1 MISADVVVVGG
12 GPAGMSAA
20 IAVAEAGAEVVLID
34 ENAELGGKLL
44 GQLHQEKSNQWWI
57 GATVSRNLADRAKQA
72 NVRVIKRREVWRVSP
87 GWTIDLDGGESVKAT
102 FLVVATGAAEKA
114 LPIPGWTLPGVMAIG
129 AAQTL
134 TNYYR
139 VRPGDRIA
147 VVGVD
152 PLSLTVAHELKMAG
166 AHVVGIYLPPA
177 DQFSGA
183 RALPEENLKYLATMA
198 DLAPNPLL
206 KAGGKLASWAFFR
219 KLAVALFPVW
229 GIPVL
234 GVPLKLR
241 QSVAVIRGDGRLQG
255 IETTTVTSRGI
266 PGRRR
271 KFIEVDCVCLSGGLY
286 PLQELTA
293 GCTTHRVDELGG
305 VVPLYSPEMETTN
318 KNLFVAGNITGI
330 EGAKIAM
337 AQGTLVG
344 AVIASRLGLKS
355 QGPSVK
361 QAAEAVIKA
370 RADSAITF
378 QPEIQKGRRIADL
391 KWAEHANVPGTDANQ
406 GAYA

>member
-20 IAVAEAGAEVVLID
+20 ITVAEAGGQVVLID

-44 GQLHQEKSNQWWI
+44 GQLHQEKDNQWWI
-57 GATVSRNLADRAKQA
+57 GATVSKSLADRARRA
-72 NVRVIKRREVWRVSP
+72 NVHVIKQREVWRLSP

-102 FLVVATGAAEKA
+102 YVVLATGAAERA

-166 AHVVGIYLPPA
+166 AQVVGIYLPPA
-177 DQFSGA
+177 DPFSGA
-183 RALPEENLKYLATMA
+183 RALPEANLKYLATMA
-198 DLAPNPLL
+198 DLAPNGLL
-206 KAGGKLASWAFFR
+206 KAGGKLASWTIFR
-219 KLAVALFPVW
+219 RLAIALFPAW

-241 QSVAVIRGDGRLQG
+241 QSVSAISGDGRVQA
-255 IETTTVTSRGI
+255 IETTKVSSKGV
-266 PGRRR
+266 PGKRRR
-271 KFIEVDCVCLSGGLY
+271 LIDVDCVCLSGGLY

-293 GCTTHRVDELGG
+293 GCATHRVDELGG

-318 KNLFVAGNITGI
+318 RNVFVAGNITGI

-337 AQGTLVG
+337 AQGTLAG
-344 AVIASRLGLKS
+344 AVIASRLALLS
-355 QGPSVK
+355 QGPSVQ
-361 QAAEAVIKA
+361 QASDAVLKA
-370 RADSAITF
+370 REESAITF
-378 QPEIQKGRRIADL
+378 QPEIREGRRIADRV
-391 KWAEHANVPGTDANQ
+391 WAEHSNVPGTDTSQ
-406 GAYA
+406 RTYV